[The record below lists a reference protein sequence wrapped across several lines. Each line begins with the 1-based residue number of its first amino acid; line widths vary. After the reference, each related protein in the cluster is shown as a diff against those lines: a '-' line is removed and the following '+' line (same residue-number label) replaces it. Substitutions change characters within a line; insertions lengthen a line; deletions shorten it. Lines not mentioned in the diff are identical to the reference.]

1 MKTIERTAV
10 PVIKVMTKDRR
21 EKVLQL
27 DISFATPERHGLQ
40 VIRMVKSIMEVSY
53 LSSFVPM

>member
-27 DISFATPERHGLQ
+27 DISFATPEHHGLQ
-40 VIRMVKSIMEVSY
+40 AIRMVKSIMEVSY
-53 LSSFVPM
+53 LSSFFPM